1 MYLDA
6 SISNETRRIDPKCNS
21 RSLIRGSDKITI
33 EFYTGFLIGAS
44 GGSVDDDKVQL
55 TAADPVQ
62 LFKDWLGDAEQTEP
76 VNPTAAA
83 LATATPIGKPA
94 VRMVL
99 LKDADAEGFVFFTS
113 SESRK
118 GLEMADNPFASLCF
132 YWKSL
137 LREVRIEGPVSKVS
151 DAEADAYFASRA
163 RASQIGA
170 WASKQSQPLE
180 GRFEL
185 EKRVAQFTAKF
196 HVGKVPRP
204 PYWEGYSI
212 RPDYIE
218 FWRERSFR
226 LHDRVIYNRV
236 SGGWTSKRLFP

>member
-1 MYLDA
+1 M
-6 SISNETRRIDPKCNS
+6 
-21 RSLIRGSDKITI
+21 
-33 EFYTGFLIGAS
+33 
-44 GGSVDDDKVQL
+44 DDNKVQL
-55 TAADPVQ
+55 MVADPVQ
-62 LFKDWLGDAEQTEP
+62 LFKDWLGEAEKTEP

-83 LATATPIGKPA
+83 LATANANGKPS

-99 LKDADAEGFVFFTS
+99 LKDADAKGFVFYTN

-118 GLEMADNPFASLCF
+118 GLELAVNPFASLCF

-137 LREVRIEGPVSKVS
+137 LREVRIDGPVYKVS
-151 DAEADAYFASRA
+151 DAKADAYFSSRT
-163 RASQIGA
+163 RASQIGS

-185 EKRVAQFTAKF
+185 EKRVAEFTAKF

-212 RPDYIE
+212 RPESIE
-218 FWRERSFR
+218 FWKESRFR

-236 SGGWTSKRLFP
+236 SDGWTSERLFP

>member
-1 MYLDA
+1 M
-6 SISNETRRIDPKCNS
+6 
-21 RSLIRGSDKITI
+21 
-33 EFYTGFLIGAS
+33 
-44 GGSVDDDKVQL
+44 DDDKVQL
-55 TAADPVQ
+55 MAADPVE
-62 LFKDWLGDAEQTEP
+62 LFKDWLGEAEKTEP

-83 LATATPIGKPA
+83 LATANATGKPS

-99 LKDADAEGFVFFTS
+99 LKDADAEGFVFYTN

-118 GLEMADNPFASLCF
+118 GLEMADNPFVSLCF

-137 LREVRIEGPVSKVS
+137 LREVRVEGPVSKVS
-151 DAEADAYFASRA
+151 DAEANSYFSSRG

-170 WASKQSQPLE
+170 WASKQSQPMG

-185 EKRVAQFTAKF
+185 EKRVAEFTAKF

-212 RPDYIE
+212 RPDCLE
-218 FWRERSFR
+218 FWRERSSR
-226 LHDRVIYNRV
+226 LHDRVMYNRV
-236 SGGWTSKRLFP
+236 SGGWTSERLFP

>member
-1 MYLDA
+1 
-6 SISNETRRIDPKCNS
+6 
-21 RSLIRGSDKITI
+21 
-33 EFYTGFLIGAS
+33 
-44 GGSVDDDKVQL
+44 VDDDKVQL
-55 TAADPVQ
+55 MAADPVE
-62 LFKDWLGDAEQTEP
+62 LFKDWLGEAEKTEA

-83 LATATPIGKPA
+83 LATADATGKPS

-99 LKDADAEGFVFFTS
+99 LKDADAEGFVFYTN

-137 LREVRIEGPVSKVS
+137 LREVRVEGPVSKVS
-151 DAEADAYFASRA
+151 DAEANSYFSSRG
-163 RASQIGA
+163 RASQIDA
-170 WASKQSQPLE
+170 WASKQSQPMG

-185 EKRVAQFTAKF
+185 EKRVAEFTAKF

-212 RPDYIE
+212 RPDCLE
-218 FWRERSFR
+218 FWRERSSR
-226 LHDRVIYNRV
+226 LHDRVMYNRV
-236 SGGWTSKRLFP
+236 SGGWTSERLFP

>member
-1 MYLDA
+1 M
-6 SISNETRRIDPKCNS
+6 
-21 RSLIRGSDKITI
+21 
-33 EFYTGFLIGAS
+33 
-44 GGSVDDDKVQL
+44 DDDKVQL
-55 TAADPVQ
+55 MAADPVE
-62 LFKDWLGDAEQTEP
+62 LFKDWLGEAEKTEA

-83 LATATPIGKPA
+83 LATANATGKPS

-99 LKDADAEGFVFFTS
+99 LKDADAEGFVFYTN

-137 LREVRIEGPVSKVS
+137 LREVRVEGPVSKVS
-151 DAEADAYFASRA
+151 DAEANSYFSSRG

-170 WASKQSQPLE
+170 WASKQSQPMG

-185 EKRVAQFTAKF
+185 EKRVAEFTAKF

-212 RPDYIE
+212 RPDCLE
-218 FWRERSFR
+218 FWRERSSR
-226 LHDRVIYNRV
+226 LHDRVMYNRV
-236 SGGWTSKRLFP
+236 SGGWTSERLFP